1 MLRLTLGIE
10 SGDEV
15 KELMLGK
22 ICAAPTPSIERPFL
36 LTRDYYQS
44 LEDQAERSLVSDYDV
59 SL

>member
-22 ICAAPTPSIERPFL
+22 ICPASTLSIERSSL
-36 LTRDYYQS
+36 LTREHQQS
-44 LEDQAERSLVSDYDV
+44 LEDQAERSLVSGYDV